1 MVFGKKNYL
10 LMAISAVIIVI
21 GLLLMSGGG
30 SADSTDFSADI
41 FSTQR
46 IVVAPIVTLIGFLL
60 VIYAIMAHPDKK
72 NKKDQDQQS

>member
-41 FSTQR
+41 FSTRR